1 VNRHYTIRKLRDLAL
16 ATVFLFGSV
25 NAQAADQIGF
35 VKSVS
40 GDAFVIT
47 EGKSAKAKIGSP
59 VYEGSLLKT
68 AGGSSM
74 GVTFKDETVM
84 SFGPNTELVVDQYLF
99 NPAQGKLKLNAK
111 LAKGSLNYVSGVI
124 AKMQPEVVSVNT
136 PVGTIGVRGT
146 QFVVAVEEE

>member
-1 VNRHYTIRKLRDLAL
+1 MVDKRCLREGWAMLAL
-16 ATVFLFGSV
+16 VLCSLGGV
-25 NAQAADQIGF
+25 EAAEQIGF
-35 VKSVS
+35 VKLVS
-40 GDAFVIT
+40 GEATVSTD
-47 EGKSAKAKIGSP
+47 GKATKARVGLP

-68 AGGSSM
+68 TASGSM

-99 NPAQGKLKLNAK
+99 NPKQGKLKLNAK
-111 LAKGSLNYVSGVI
+111 LARGSLNYVSGTI
-124 AKMQPEVVSVNT
+124 AKLQPEVVSVTT

>member
-1 VNRHYTIRKLRDLAL
+1 MKNNNLLHKAGRCICQTL
-16 ATVFLFGSV
+16 LFVGVIS
-25 NAQAADQIGF
+25 AQAADQIGF
-35 VKSVS
+35 VKLVT
-40 GDAFVIT
+40 GDASVVT
-47 EGKSAKAKIGSP
+47 EGKAVKAKIGLA
-59 VYEGSLLKT
+59 VYEGSVLKT
-68 AGGSSM
+68 AAGSSM

-111 LAKGSLNYVSGVI
+111 LARGSLNYVSGAI
-124 AKMQPEVVSVNT
+124 AKLQPEVVSVNT

>member
-1 VNRHYTIRKLRDLAL
+1 MNQHHSIRPLHQLFVIVCFLLASAL
-16 ATVFLFGSV
+16 
-25 NAQAADQIGF
+25 AQAAEPIGV
-35 VKSVS
+35 VKLVT
-40 GDAFVIT
+40 GDAQVIT
-47 EGKSAKAKIGSP
+47 EGKSLKAKIGSP
-59 VYEGSLLKT
+59 VYEGSVLKT

-74 GVTFKDETVM
+74 GVSFKDDTVM

-124 AKMQPEVVSVNT
+124 AKMQPEAVSVNT

>member
-1 VNRHYTIRKLRDLAL
+1 MNRYYFKQMHHWILA
-16 ATVFLFGSV
+16 VFFLFGLS

-59 VYEGSLLKT
+59 VYEGSVLKT

-74 GVTFKDETVM
+74 GITFKDETVM

-111 LAKGSLNYVSGVI
+111 LAKGSLNYVSGMI
-124 AKMQPEVVSVNT
+124 AKIQPEVVSVNT